1 MSKGPLPLKA
11 ILAASL
17 VLRAA
22 FAFWLGEKVY
32 QPDEGVYLH
41 LARNILAHGVFGTGD
56 VPAADRP
63 PGLSFLLGMLF
74 HWTGPSLRAGRLLGA
89 AIATASV
96 WLIYRYGT
104 AVFGRRVGLA
114 AAAVAAVYP
123 FFIYWSG
130 ILMTE
135 SLIVFCV
142 LLAVWR
148 THEWVSAPQ
157 ASWVLASWA
166 GLAWG
171 LAIMTRTQNL
181 VFPLMLAPWFLL
193 RGKSGGRLKS
203 AAVFLAVGLAFPA
216 FWAARNKRYLGIS
229 TLDAHSGYT
238 LIIRTMFYDEDNIDT
253 GVANQALERTELYR
267 QASSLPPAEGDKFYF
282 RAAMGF
288 IRENPG
294 LYFRHCLGN
303 LWQFWRFYPRL
314 DKTVGVGGAFFGRSR
329 AGFALV
335 SIATEPA
342 LLLLALWGLG
352 LAWKERKAVELPL
365 LFIGGTTFIHACVI
379 AQMRYRIVVMPF
391 AILLAV
397 YAAVSYFERRHG

>member
-1 MSKGPLPLKA
+1 MSKGPLPLGY

-22 FAFWLGEKVY
+22 FALWLGEKVY

-63 PGLSFLLGMLF
+63 PGLSFLLGLLF
-74 HWTGPSLRAGRLLGA
+74 HLTGPSLRAGRLLGA
-89 AIATASV
+89 GVATASV
-96 WLIYRYGT
+96 WLIYRYGA
-104 AVFGRRVGLA
+104 AVFGQRVGLA
-114 AAAVAAVYP
+114 AAGVAAVYP
-123 FFIYWSG
+123 FFVYWSG

-148 THEWVSAPQ
+148 THEWAESSQ
-157 ASWVLASWA
+157 ESWLLALGA

-181 VFPLMLAPWFLL
+181 VFPLMLTPWFLL
-193 RGKSGGRLKS
+193 RGKSPRRLKS
-203 AAVFLAVGLAFPA
+203 AAVFLAAGLAFPA
-216 FWAARNKRYLGIS
+216 FWAARNKRHLGIS

-267 QASSLPPAEGDKFYF
+267 RASSLPPAEGDKLYM
-282 RAAMGF
+282 REALRF

-329 AGFALV
+329 AGFALM

-342 LLLLALWGLG
+342 LLLLALLG
-352 LAWKERKAVELPL
+352 LRLAFKERKAVELPL
-365 LFIGGTTFIHACVI
+365 IFIAGTTFIHACVI
-379 AQMRYRIVVMPF
+379 AQMRYRIPVMPF
-391 AILLAV
+391 AILLAA
-397 YAAVSYFERRHG
+397 YAVVSYLEKRHA